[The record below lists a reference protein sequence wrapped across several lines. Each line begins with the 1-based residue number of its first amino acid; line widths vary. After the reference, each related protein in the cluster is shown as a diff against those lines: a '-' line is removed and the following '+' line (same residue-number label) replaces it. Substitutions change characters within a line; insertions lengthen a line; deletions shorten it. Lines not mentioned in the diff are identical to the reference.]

1 MRQCSALAFNRDVQ
15 GFVMFL
21 SGRSQISIREAQAV
35 VGRQAS
41 NTNFKL
47 ISGSVLRHV
56 SILQKLHQG
65 VSMSLGAQEQSKHG
79 DLGRSLSQLFHNI
92 VVTLFDNLQN
102 FLHFSFG
109 GVLSNFLWYFW
120 LSRMSHWFLPSSWG
134 NWLSS
139 WNASW
144 SRGVFWRRDIWREY
158 PSVSGH
164 LTLSCDVVNVRNRSF
179 NCKIFNG
186 QRVLLDAMIVNIGS
200 IIPRDSFVR
209 GIWNWSGRS
218 DNEGCHSRHRISRG
232 NPYGVNISIVFW
244 EIVTPS
250 GCLNI
255 FNRNIVAF
263 GNGVLHHVIVLSTW
277 LPQGIP
283 YRWFSFICVVDLQ
296 LRHVF
301 TQLLHRWFQE

>member
-1 MRQCSALAFNRDVQ
+1 MRQCNTLAFNRDVQ
-15 GFVMFL
+15 GFVVFP
-21 SGRSQISIREAQAV
+21 SGRIQISIREAWAV
-35 VGRQAS
+35 VGSQAS

-47 ISGSVLRHV
+47 ISSSVLRYM

-65 VSMSLGAQEQSKHG
+65 ISMSLGAQEQSKHG
-79 DLGRSLSQLFHNI
+79 NLGWSLSQLLHNI
-92 VVTLFDNLQN
+92 VVTLLDNLQN
-102 FLHFSFG
+102 FLHFLFG

-120 LSRMSHWFLPSSWG
+120 LSRMSHWFFPSSWG

-144 SRGVFWRRDIWREY
+144 SRGVFWRGNIWREN
-158 PSVSGH
+158 PSGSGH
-164 LTLSCDVVNVRNRSF
+164 LTRSGDVVNVRNGSF
-179 NCKIFNG
+179 NCKVLNG
-186 QRVLLDAMIVNIGS
+186 QRVLLDAMIVNFRS

-209 GIWNWSGRS
+209 GVWNWFGRS
-218 DNEGCHSRHRISRG
+218 NDERCPSRHRISRG

-250 GCLNI
+250 GRLNI
-255 FNRNIVAF
+255 FNRNLVAF
-263 GNGVLHHVIVLSTW
+263 RNRVFHHVIILSTW

-283 YRWFSFICVVDLQ
+283 YRWFSFTHIFDLQ

-301 TQLLHRWFQE
+301 TQLKIEDVS